1 MATPNTPPRVT
12 TRMEPIPARISL
24 ETHRAVRDVADLRGL
39 TIAESYREAVAEW
52 LARNREHATGGR
64 EA

>member
-1 MATPNTPPRVT
+1 MVTPNKAPRVT
-12 TRMEPIPARISL
+12 TQMEPIPARISL
-24 ETHRAVRDVADLRGL
+24 ETHHAVRDVADLRGL

-52 LARNREHATGGR
+52 LARNSERATGGR

>member
-24 ETHRAVRDVADLRGL
+24 DTHRAVRDVADLRGL
-39 TIAESYREAVAEW
+39 SIAESYREAVSEW
-52 LARNREHATGGR
+52 LARHAERATGGQ